1 MGIINEIKP
10 KVLLLRIKNK
20 IENSTISGLISVP
33 IAKNIDCIIVR
44 LLLFI
49 ASKINKSES
58 VSETPNKYKLRTLSS
73 TKNKTK
79 RIGNISNLFEI
90 LYIKK
95 IVSERIVFHAMFQP
109 SPKKMCME
117 YRKYL

>member
-1 MGIINEIKP
+1 M
-10 KVLLLRIKNK
+10 LLLIIKNK

-58 VSETPNKYKLRTLSS
+58 VSERQTNINYEHYQAP
-73 TKNKTK
+73 KTK
-79 RIGNISNLFEI
+79 LKG
-90 LYIKK
+90 
-95 IVSERIVFHAMFQP
+95 
-109 SPKKMCME
+109 
-117 YRKYL
+117 